1 MIYFINVIRR
11 DPQVQLKIKDIIEKY
26 IKLSLNY
33 QSKIG
38 YDTLIQNIILKELI
52 NLMGVTIVYIDK
64 EIKMKINRIKSLESK
79 FL

>member
-1 MIYFINVIRR
+1 MNYFINVIKRE
-11 DPQVQLKIKDIIEKY
+11 PQVQLKIKDIIEKY

-33 QSKIG
+33 QSKTG
-38 YDTLIQNIILKELI
+38 YDTLIQNVILKELI

-64 EIKMKINRIKSLESK
+64 ERKMIISRIKNLESK